1 MDFHLDSSEEKYGK
15 NNDTSLKQAPAVAQA
30 IPDEGYVLN
39 DKNNDQ
45 YKSSPVKSFFK
56 KRKEFLIA
64 LLCVTVCG
72 VLIFL
77 FFSGS
82 AAQKRAKRIFYDLDG
97 PIYMDEID
105 GKTVYFSFKDG
116 KMSEEIHGF
125 YGDDDADNF
134 VTGDIDNYNKEF
146 KIVVSL
152 LSKKAAVHIRD
163 EGGKKW
169 QEYRSNKS
177 YIVDGLDTVKYEDVV
192 AERND
197 ILCAHSYVSEVITVG
212 TCQTEGEIKKTCV
225 HCGKTETETVGGSH
239 EYKNFVCVS
248 CGDIDT
254 KNLKG
259 YTFYDYEGMPGV
271 QFLNC
276 VITSID
282 KYPTCITVHIE
293 PVCAFCH
300 RIMNVP
306 ESKKY
311 FTILKNDGGR
321 NDLMCTYCNLSIPV
335 CALYIV
341 K

>member
-15 NNDTSLKQAPAVAQA
+15 NNDTSVKQAPAVAQA

-39 DKNNDQ
+39 DKNNEQ
-45 YKSSPVKSFFK
+45 YKSSPVKSFFR

-125 YGDDDADNF
+125 YGDDDSDNF

-152 LSKKAAVHIRD
+152 LSKKVAVHIRD

-225 HCGKTETETVGGSH
+225 HCGKVKTVSQKGTH
-239 EYKNFVCVS
+239 EYKDYSCVT
-248 CGDIDT
+248 CGRI
-254 KNLKG
+254 NLTDFKG
-259 YTFYDYEGMPGV
+259 ETALKYSQYPGV
-271 QFLNC
+271 YYTNC
-276 VITSID
+276 VIQSITE
-282 KYPTCITVHIE
+282 YPTCVTIDYK
-293 PVCAFCH
+293 PVCVVCDSLIEAPDKDTF
-300 RIMNVP
+300 
-306 ESKKY
+306 
-311 FTILKNDGGR
+311 FTILPGYIENAKFRCSKCGFA
-321 NDLMCTYCNLSIPV
+321 TYVAI
-335 CALYIV
+335 LYD
-341 K
+341 

>member
-1 MDFHLDSSEEKYGK
+1 MDNTKSAEPTAVNAGSVTEKDKNKNSSMKTFIK
-15 NNDTSLKQAPAVAQA
+15 VLKIFAACTAVFVAVATA
-30 IPDEGYVLN
+30 IICLILN
-39 DKNNDQ
+39 SLATSRAEETFGFIENNILYDFN
-45 YKSSPVKSFFK
+45 YYDSGIEK
-56 KRKEFLIA
+56 KH
-64 LLCVTVCG
+64 
-72 VLIFL
+72 
-77 FFSGS
+77 
-82 AAQKRAKRIFYDLDG
+82 Y
-97 PIYMDEID
+97 Y
-105 GKTVYFSFKDG
+105 SFKDG
-116 KMSEEIHGF
+116 YVSEELHYIDGEDPQES
-125 YGDDDADNF
+125 Y
-134 VTGDIDNYNKEF
+134 VTGDITDYYKKY
-146 KIVVSL
+146 KIVTYWF
-152 LSKKAAVHIRD
+152 SKKVGIYFSSDGKDWELFIKRKLIKSGSGEYFLDYDYGYDIEHI
-163 EGGKKW
+163 
-169 QEYRSNKS
+169 
-177 YIVDGLDTVKYEDVV
+177 IT
-192 AERND
+192 ERND
-197 ILCAHSYVSEVITVG
+197 ILCDHNYVSEVITVG

-259 YTFYDYEGMPGV
+259 HTFYDYEGMPGI

-293 PVCAFCH
+293 PVCGFCH

-335 CALYIV
+335 GVVYIV